1 MAWVWQFSMVIFTEQ
16 IFSVHPPQ
24 TERDWWEFHGIPSDD
39 TQVRIID
46 QLTLNSSTK
55 MWSTRRKEVLLAL
68 NLALVMNPDVT
79 KEGD

>member
-16 IFSVHPPQ
+16 IFSVHLLQ
-24 TERDWWEFHGIPSDD
+24 TEKDRWKFHGIPSND

-55 MWSTRRKEVLLAL
+55 RWSNRRKEVLLAL
-68 NLALVMNPDVT
+68 NIALVMNPDVT